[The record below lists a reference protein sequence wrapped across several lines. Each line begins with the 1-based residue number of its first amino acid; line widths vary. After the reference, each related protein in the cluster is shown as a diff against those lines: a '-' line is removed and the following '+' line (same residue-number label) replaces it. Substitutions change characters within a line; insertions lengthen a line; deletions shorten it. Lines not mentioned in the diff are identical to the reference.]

1 MAIVNGELGFNLILI
16 NLNVNRNMRL
26 GALLLHRIVIHHLN
40 PYIYK
45 YIIYKH
51 IKYLERSKK
60 KQGNLN
66 YS

>member
-40 PYIYK
+40 PYI
-45 YIIYKH
+45 
-51 IKYLERSKK
+51 KYLERSKK